1 MPKKNNNDNTDDTK
15 KPVKK
20 TVAKKTSPKK
30 TTKTADTTASKKSVE
45 KKLVEKK
52 VQTKKPM
59 KKAEEKTDSELL
71 ADALAGILTD
81 SKTSKKTTKKSE
93 KTATKSKQT
102 KADDSKSDSE
112 EDEQCC
118 AFCGKLK
125 SEVKKL
131 IISSDDVAICDE
143 CVDLCR
149 DIIDTSV
156 EEDEDDTDKEASV
169 TSIPKPAKIKE
180 YLDQYVI
187 GQEKAKKI
195 VSVAV
200 YNHYKRALFNDKID
214 KEIEDDKTT
223 DKCKIEKSNILML
236 GPTGSGKTHIWR
248 AIAKM
253 LDVPFVVADATSLT
267 SAGYIGQDVE
277 SMLTNALK
285 EADYDVERAEH
296 SIILIDEIDKIRKSS
311 GAEASGTKDVS
322 GEAVQQ
328 GLLKI
333 IEGSVVDVPASGKR
347 SIHQETV
354 KMDTSNILF
363 CLAGSFAGIEKIIES
378 RLNKKEIGFGK
389 VATNSTVDNCFE
401 NILPEDLI
409 TFGLIPEII
418 GRAPVIAALKELKEQ
433 DLINILTMPKD
444 AIVKQYQEL
453 FSIDN
458 VKLEFAQ
465 DALKEIAKLA
475 MARKSGARGLK
486 SLIESILTPIMF
498 DIPEKD
504 DIDTVVITKNDIAKA

>member
-1 MPKKNNNDNTDDTK
+1 MPKKNNNDTTDDVK

-20 TVAKKTSPKK
+20 NAKTSSKTASKTASKTSAKETSAASKKSTAKSTTKSTKK
-30 TTKTADTTASKKSVE
+30 TTKNVDETQVI
-45 KKLVEKK
+45 
-52 VQTKKPM
+52 
-59 KKAEEKTDSELL
+59 
-71 ADALAGILTD
+71 ADAL
-81 SKTSKKTTKKSE
+81 SKLISDNSTSKSTSKKTTKKTV
-93 KTATKSKQT
+93 KK
-102 KADDSKSDSE
+102 DDESSDTS

-131 IISSDDVAICDE
+131 IISSDNVAICNE

-156 EEDEDDTDKEASV
+156 EEDKDDEGSH
-169 TSIPKPAKIKE
+169 TSAVDIPKPGKIKE

-214 KEIEDDKTT
+214 KETEDGKKT

-248 AIAKM
+248 AIARM

-285 EADYDVERAEH
+285 AADYDVERAEH

-311 GAEASGTKDVS
+311 GTEASGTKDVS

-363 CLAGSFAGIEKIIES
+363 CLAGSFAGIEKIIEA

-389 VATNSTVDNCFE
+389 VATKSTVDNCFE

-409 TFGLIPEII
+409 AFGLIPEII
-418 GRAPVIAALKELKEQ
+418 GRAPVIAALKELNEQ
-433 DLINILTMPKD
+433 DLINILTKPND

-458 VKLEFAQ
+458 VNLEFAP

-498 DIPEKD
+498 DIPSKE
-504 DIDTVVITKNDIAKA
+504 DIDAVVITKKDVANA

>member
-15 KPVKK
+15 KSVKK
-20 TVAKKTSPKK
+20 TVAKTSSNKK
-30 TTKTADTTASKKSVE
+30 ATAAAKKPSKKPAKCASEDVNVEDEIDSKMEADFCKAILANKKETNTSSKSKAKTASKTAKKS
-45 KKLVEKK
+45 
-52 VQTKKPM
+52 
-59 KKAEEKTDSELL
+59 
-71 ADALAGILTD
+71 
-81 SKTSKKTTKKSE
+81 SKKSSKVE
-93 KTATKSKQT
+93 DEETA
-102 KADDSKSDSE
+102 

-118 AFCGKLK
+118 AFCGKLR

-131 IISSDDVAICDE
+131 IISSDNVAICNE

-149 DIIDTSV
+149 DIIDTSI
-156 EEDEDDTDKEASV
+156 EEDEDENKEI
-169 TSIPKPAKIKE
+169 TSIDSVPKPTKIKE

-214 KEIEDDKTT
+214 KEVEEGKKT

-253 LDVPFVVADATSLT
+253 LDVPFVVADATSMT

-285 EADYDVERAEH
+285 AADYDIDRAEH

-389 VATNSTVDNCFE
+389 VATSSTVDNCFE

-409 TFGLIPEII
+409 SFGLIPEII
-418 GRAPVIAALKELKEQ
+418 GRAPVIAALRELKEQ

-504 DIDTVVITKNDIAKA
+504 DIDTVVITKKDIAKA

>member
-15 KPVKK
+15 KSVKK
-20 TVAKKTSPKK
+20 TVAKTSSNKKATAAAKKPSKKPAKCASEDVNIEDEIDSKMEADFCKAILSNKKETNTSSKSKAKTSS
-30 TTKTADTTASKKSVE
+30 KTAKKSSKKSSKVE
-45 KKLVEKK
+45 D
-52 VQTKKPM
+52 
-59 KKAEEKTDSELL
+59 EE
-71 ADALAGILTD
+71 
-81 SKTSKKTTKKSE
+81 TT
-93 KTATKSKQT
+93 
-102 KADDSKSDSE
+102 

-118 AFCGKLK
+118 AFCGKLR

-131 IISSDDVAICDE
+131 IISSDNVAICNE

-156 EEDEDDTDKEASV
+156 EEDEDENKEI
-169 TSIPKPAKIKE
+169 TSIDSVPKPTKIKE

-214 KEIEDDKTT
+214 KEVEEGKKT

-253 LDVPFVVADATSLT
+253 LDVPFVVADATSMT

-285 EADYDVERAEH
+285 AADYDIERAEH

-389 VATNSTVDNCFE
+389 VATSSTVDNCFE

-409 TFGLIPEII
+409 SFGLIPEII
-418 GRAPVIAALKELKEQ
+418 GRAPVIAALRELKEQ

>member
-1 MPKKNNNDNTDDTK
+1 MPKKNNNDNIDDTK
-15 KPVKK
+15 KSVKK
-20 TVAKKTSPKK
+20 TVAKTSSK
-30 TTKTADTTASKKSVE
+30 TTSDKKANAAAKKSSKKAANASVNIE
-45 KKLVEKK
+45 DEI
-52 VQTKKPM
+52 
-59 KKAEEKTDSELL
+59 DSKMI
-71 ADALAGILTD
+71 ADALTELVTD
-81 SKTSKKTTKKSE
+81 KKETKASSKTSSKKASSKTAKKS
-93 KTATKSKQT
+93 SK
-102 KADDSKSDSE
+102 KVSE
-112 EDEQCC
+112 DEETEEEEQCC
-118 AFCGKLK
+118 AFCGKLR

-149 DIIDTSV
+149 DIIDTSI
-156 EEDEDDTDKEASV
+156 EEDEDENKEI
-169 TSIPKPAKIKE
+169 TSITSVPKPAKIKE

-200 YNHYKRALFNDKID
+200 YNHYKRALFNDTID
-214 KEIEDDKTT
+214 KEVEEGKKT

-253 LDVPFVVADATSLT
+253 LDVPFVVADATSMT

-285 EADYDVERAEH
+285 AADYDIERAEH

-363 CLAGSFAGIEKIIES
+363 CLAGSFAGIERIIES

-389 VATNSTVDNCFE
+389 VATSSTVDNCFE

-409 TFGLIPEII
+409 SFGLIPEII
-418 GRAPVIAALKELKEQ
+418 GRAPVIAALRELKEQ

-498 DIPEKD
+498 DIPEKED
-504 DIDTVVITKNDIAKA
+504 VETVVITKSDIAKA

>member
-15 KPVKK
+15 KSVKK
-20 TVAKKTSPKK
+20 TVAKTSSNKKATAAAKKPSKKPAKCANEDVNVEDEIDSKMESDFCKAILTNKKETDTSSKSKAKTSS
-30 TTKTADTTASKKSVE
+30 KTAKKSSKKSSKVE
-45 KKLVEKK
+45 D
-52 VQTKKPM
+52 
-59 KKAEEKTDSELL
+59 EE
-71 ADALAGILTD
+71 
-81 SKTSKKTTKKSE
+81 
-93 KTATKSKQT
+93 TA
-102 KADDSKSDSE
+102 

-118 AFCGKLK
+118 AFCGKLR

-131 IISSDDVAICDE
+131 IISSDNVAICNE

-149 DIIDTSV
+149 DIIDTSI
-156 EEDEDDTDKEASV
+156 EEDEDENKEI
-169 TSIPKPAKIKE
+169 TSIDSVPKPTKIKE

-214 KEIEDDKTT
+214 KEVEEGKKT

-248 AIAKM
+248 AIARM
-253 LDVPFVVADATSLT
+253 LDVPFVVADATSMT

-277 SMLTNALK
+277 SMLTSALK
-285 EADYDVERAEH
+285 AADYDIERAEH

-389 VATNSTVDNCFE
+389 VATSSTVDNCFE

-409 TFGLIPEII
+409 SFGLIPEII
-418 GRAPVIAALKELKEQ
+418 GRAPVIAALRELKEQ

-465 DALKEIAKLA
+465 DALKEIARLA

-504 DIDTVVITKNDIAKA
+504 DIDTVVITKSDIAKA

>member
-1 MPKKNNNDNTDDTK
+1 MPKKNDSTDDTK

-20 TVAKKTSPKK
+20 T
-30 TTKTADTTASKKSVE
+30 TASKKSATKTESKDVE
-45 KKLVEKK
+45 KTANKPAAKK
-52 VQTKKPM
+52 TAKKTTN
-59 KKAEEKTDSELL
+59 KTV
-71 ADALAGILTD
+71 D
-81 SKTSKKTTKKSE
+81 SKTDGQLLVDALTELISDVAPESNKKTKKSST
-93 KTATKSKQT
+93 KSSTKSKAKST
-102 KADDSKSDSE
+102 EDNKADGE
-112 EDEQCC
+112 EEEQCC

-131 IISSDDVAICDE
+131 IISSDNVAICNE

-149 DIIDTSV
+149 DIIETAA
-156 EEDEDDTDKEASV
+156 EEDVDTDEHVASITNV
-169 TSIPKPAKIKE
+169 PKPGKIKE

-200 YNHYKRALFNDKID
+200 YNHYKRAMFNDKID
-214 KEIEDDKTT
+214 KEIEAGKKT

-253 LDVPFVVADATSLT
+253 LDVPFVVANATSLT

-409 TFGLIPEII
+409 AFGLIPEII

-433 DLINILTMPKD
+433 DLINILTMPND

-458 VKLEFAQ
+458 VKLVFAPE
-465 DALKEIAKLA
+465 ALKEIARLA

-498 DIPEKD
+498 DIPEKEEVDAVIVTKD
-504 DIDTVVITKNDIAKA
+504 DVLNA